1 MLWERMIPPLE
12 QLSLPQLSVFSPNR
26 AKRHFW
32 TDGILSLVANR
43 SSFLIG
49 ELLLGKLS
57 EAVVVQGNAPH
68 DRPGFLV
75 SHLIGNRASFLCTKA
90 PMVRIPNETFW
101 MAFPRPP
108 RGRSSS
114 LGLRRVH
121 RSKEASGL
129 GFVFPYWITPRCIV
143 ICHWIIETMVE
154 AIVRRW

>member
-57 EAVVVQGNAPH
+57 EAVVVQGNAPP

-75 SHLIGNRASFLCTKA
+75 SHLIGNRASFLCAKA
-90 PMVRIPNETFW
+90 PMVRIPNELSGW
-101 MAFPRPP
+101 HSQDLLGGEAL
-108 RGRSSS
+108 RSGYEECIGAKKHLV
-114 LGLRRVH
+114 LGLSSH
-121 RSKEASGL
+121 TG
-129 GFVFPYWITPRCIV
+129 
-143 ICHWIIETMVE
+143 
-154 AIVRRW
+154 